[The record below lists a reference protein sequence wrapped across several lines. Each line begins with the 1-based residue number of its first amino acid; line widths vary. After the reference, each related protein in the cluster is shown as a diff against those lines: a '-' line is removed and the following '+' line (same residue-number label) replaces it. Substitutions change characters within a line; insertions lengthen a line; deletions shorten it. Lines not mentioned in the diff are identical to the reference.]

1 MLKEPDNELEAR
13 GLRFTRYANGC
24 AIAVK
29 ANQVPRGWINDYALG
44 AMKISMT
51 EIDAHL
57 RIRLVVKAISKK
69 VVAKAGHET

>member
-1 MLKEPDNELEAR
+1 M
-13 GLRFTRYANGC
+13 
-24 AIAVK
+24 
-29 ANQVPRGWINDYALG
+29 PRGWINDYALG

-57 RIRLVVKAISKK
+57 RITLVVKAISKK

>member
-1 MLKEPDNELEAR
+1 MLKEPDKELEAR
-13 GLRFTRYANGC
+13 GLRFT
-24 AIAVK
+24 
-29 ANQVPRGWINDYALG
+29 INDYALG